1 MREILTSDF
10 VWKLFSVVL
19 AVVIWLTVQTSRTE
33 RSVDWRPLPGMN
45 TRTFESLPIRLV
57 SAGADVRDF
66 KVNPKIVEVIVGGRS
81 DVLNALQEK
90 DVRVTVDLSHADLAV
105 DQRRRVSVSLPPGLA
120 VIEISPAEVDVL
132 LPPKLEPNP

>member
-57 SAGADVRDF
+57 SATADIREF

-90 DVRVTVDLSHADLAV
+90 DVRVTVDLSHTDLTA
-105 DQRRRVSVSLPPGLA
+105 DQRQRVSVSLPPGLA
-120 VIEISPAEVDVL
+120 VIEIIPAEVDVL